1 MTPTTAQVTLSLDAQ
16 QYFAGLNKVQA
27 EAQEAGRRVVRSFEV
42 AQTAGRQMS
51 STMDLAAGAART
63 LAGVA
68 ATVAT
73 GRAFIQTADSVTVLN
88 NQLKLA
94 TGSQQAATV
103 AQAALFD
110 IAQRSRVSFTELG
123 GTYAQIARASG
134 ELGLSQKQLLT
145 VTEAIGNAM
154 TISGGDAGGM
164 NAALMQLSQGLASGT
179 LRGEELNSVMEQ
191 TPRLARALA
200 DGLGVPIGKLREM
213 GAAGELTADKVI
225 AALQSQSAVLRDELA
240 SSATTSAQAMQ
251 QLSNAAVKAVGDL
264 DRVIGATSAWSRLLQ
279 GGANDLSVFSQTM
292 ELSASRGEGAF
303 MQLANGV
310 GALVGRAGFGALE
323 ISASA
328 VNTALNFLT
337 AGVLDLDENV
347 RLMPAN
353 LQTSEMA
360 MKAMNARLQD
370 AQKEYDALSERLKS
384 APDNIYIKSELGN
397 LARYIA
403 ALKEAKAQQSA
414 LTGAAYTGPVEY
426 GNEGKREASR
436 QADMKRAQDQAKAL
450 AEFQKTFA
458 TPQQRQAAA
467 LSDWRG
473 KLGNQFTPEMQKL
486 IEGEFPATPGGGKAG
501 KAGKPEDPEAEAKR
515 YLDSLQKQLQA
526 TRDLSVE
533 ETLLADIQA
542 GRLGKVE
549 PEREKELRNI
559 ARQIDA
565 AKAQQEMDRL
575 TAKIHEDA
583 EASAE
588 RARKEQERLLQS
600 MLDATPTAQLEKQ
613 REEMQ
618 LLAKAFEDGRIT
630 AEQFGEAANTR
641 LGNVAKDV
649 DKANESAKAFG
660 QIMNSAFEVAVI
672 NGGKLSDVVKGL
684 IADLARMA
692 PRKSV
697 TEPLAQV
704 ASGWI
709 GSFID
714 GFRADGGPVSAG
726 KTYMVG
732 ERGPELFSPATSG
745 FITPNHALSGGG
757 AGAGVVVN
765 QYVTI
770 DARGADA
777 SVDQKILAAMR
788 QTKQETL
795 AAVQMRANRGGSFA
809 ASVGRA

>member
-16 QYFAGLNKVQA
+16 QYFAGLSRAGA
-27 EAQEAGRRVVRSFEV
+27 EAKVAAGRISASF
-42 AQTAGRQMS
+42 
-51 STMDLAAGAART
+51 DAAATAARS
-63 LAGVA
+63 LAGVFA
-68 ATVAT
+68 AGFSA
-73 GRAFIQTADSVTVLN
+73 RAFVQAADSVTVLN

-94 TGSQQAATV
+94 TGSQQEAVV

-134 ELGLSQKQLLT
+134 ELGLSQTQLLT

-225 AALQSQSAVLRDELA
+225 AALQSQAEVLRGEMA
-240 SSATTSAQAMQ
+240 GSATTAAQSMQVLGNSATALAAELSDSLGVGNGLNTVLGEMSRMLDEVTRASRESGDNFNVMNGLVGFLRTVLETVVLVGSDVVFVFKGVGREIGGIAAQLAALATLDVKGFTAISDAMRED
-251 QLSNAAVKAVGDL
+251 ATRARAEL
-264 DRVIGATSAWSRLLQ
+264 DRFQRRIVDPTFAAPAADDQTSAEARRLGLTRASSPVALPVSA
-279 GGANDLSVFSQTM
+279 GG
-292 ELSASRGEGAF
+292 
-303 MQLANGV
+303 
-310 GALVGRAGFGALE
+310 
-323 ISASA
+323 
-328 VNTALNFLT
+328 
-337 AGVLDLDENV
+337 
-347 RLMPAN
+347 
-353 LQTSEMA
+353 
-360 MKAMNARLQD
+360 K
-370 AQKEYDALSERLKS
+370 
-384 APDNIYIKSELGN
+384 
-397 LARYIA
+397 
-403 ALKEAKAQQSA
+403 
-414 LTGAAYTGPVEY
+414 
-426 GNEGKREASR
+426 
-436 QADMKRAQDQAKAL
+436 
-450 AEFQKTFA
+450 
-458 TPQQRQAAA
+458 
-467 LSDWRG
+467 
-473 KLGNQFTPEMQKL
+473 
-486 IEGEFPATPGGGKAG
+486 KAG
-501 KAGKPEDPEAEAKR
+501 KAGRSAAPKDPEADAKR
-515 YLDSLQKQLQA
+515 YLENLQKQLQA

-559 ARQIDA
+559 ARQIDDA
-565 AKAQQEMDRL
+565 RTFAEIDKDMERAKLDTARATAKARE
-575 TAKIHEDA
+575 
-583 EASAE
+583 
-588 RARKEQERLLQS
+588 EQEKLLQA

-660 QIMNSAFEVAVI
+660 QIMNSAFEDAI
-672 NGGKLSDVVKGL
+672 ISGGKLSDVVKGL

-692 PRKSV
+692 LRKSV
-697 TEPLAQV
+697 TEPLAQA

-757 AGAGVVVN
+757 GAGGGVTVVQN
-765 QYVTI
+765 ISI

-795 AAVQMRANRGGSFA
+795 AAVQLSANRGGSFA